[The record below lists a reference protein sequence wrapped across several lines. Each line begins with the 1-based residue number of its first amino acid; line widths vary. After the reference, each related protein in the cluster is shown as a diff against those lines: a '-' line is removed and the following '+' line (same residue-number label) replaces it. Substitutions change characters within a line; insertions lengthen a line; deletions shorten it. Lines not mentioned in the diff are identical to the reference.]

1 MRTTITTT
9 SARSSE
15 RANSALFGGLATS
28 STGDGSDRR
37 NSSTMSGAARRHLR
51 NSLTGRGGRRDSG
64 GEMMSIDAS
73 EASELVEETL
83 ARTAPS
89 LLFCPI
95 PRSTR
100 SKGKKGFPL
109 MSKAYKNHKEK
120 RERHHKGPG
129 SDTSSIDEEIP
140 LKKDLTR
147 RKRNSFLRN
156 GSARNRQDDATNI
169 TAYLAARIESEK
181 PDVSH
186 EVYNHNA
193 ALLVGMMK
201 SHMCDLTIIG
211 SDGVPVETS
220 KFVLAC
226 YSPVLE
232 EIFFKGRQCQQYIEE
247 SATLFIDFCHSSV
260 IKAAIHH
267 CFSGELPP
275 DFDTERPNEELA
287 RQLAQLDH
295 LALVYRFGA
304 IGTGTYRAARKLI
317 NKRSV
322 LACAIFDELS
332 YREGSGNKVDSI
344 KRYAL
349 DTMRDM
355 PMDTLLAGG
364 VQWMKDA
371 AVEAIIK
378 DQDMVGTPPPLPS
391 VITSSR
397 TQTTGTHARMWM
409 SFICSKYLNHGP
421 RQRTKLGTR

>member
-1 MRTTITTT
+1 MRPSVTTR
-9 SARSSE
+9 SAT
-15 RANSALFGGLATS
+15 NSALLGS
-28 STGDGSDRR
+28 STGDSSERR
-37 NSSTMSGAARRHLR
+37 NSSSMSGAARRHLR
-51 NSLTGRGGRRDSG
+51 NSFTTRGGRRDSAG

-89 LLFCPI
+89 LFCPL

-100 SKGKKGFPL
+100 SKMGFPL

-156 GSARNRQDDATNI
+156 GSARNKQDDATNI

-193 ALLVGMMK
+193 ALLAGMVK

-232 EIFFKGRQCQQYIEE
+232 EIFFKGRHCQQYIEE
-247 SATLFIDFCHSSV
+247 SATLFVDFCHSSV

-267 CFSGELPP
+267 CFCGELPP
-275 DFDTERPNEELA
+275 DFDIERPNEELA

-295 LALVYRFGA
+295 MALVYKFGA
-304 IGTGTYRAARKLI
+304 ISTATYRAARKLI

-332 YREGSGNKVDSI
+332 YREGSGHKVDSI

-371 AVEAIIK
+371 AVEAIMK
-378 DQDMVGTPPPLPS
+378 DQDMVGTPAPIPFC
-391 VITSSR
+391 R
-397 TQTTGTHARMWM
+397 RCTQNDLVRLIGR
-409 SFICSKYLNHGP
+409 G
-421 RQRTKLGTR
+421 

>member
-1 MRTTITTT
+1 MGDNKEGVGKQLDRMRTSITT
-9 SARSSE
+9 SVRSE
-15 RANSALFGGLATS
+15 RTGNNALFGSLTS
-28 STGDGSDRR
+28 SNTGDNSDRR
-37 NSSTMSGAARRHLR
+37 NSSMSGAARRHLR
-51 NSLTGRGGRRDSG
+51 NSLTSSRSSRRDSG
-64 GEMMSIDAS
+64 GEMMAVDAS
-73 EASELVEETL
+73 EVSDLVDETL
-83 ARTAPS
+83 ARTTPS
-89 LLFCPI
+89 LFCPI

-100 SKGKKGFPL
+100 SKMGFPL

-129 SDTSSIDEEIP
+129 SDSSSIDDEIP

-156 GSARNRQDDATNI
+156 GSARRQSCLDDATNV
-169 TAYLAARIESEK
+169 TAYLAARIEAEK
-181 PDVSH
+181 HDVSH
-186 EVYNHNA
+186 EVYNHNT
-193 ALLVGMMK
+193 ALLAGMMK

-232 EIFFKGRQCQQYIEE
+232 EVFFKDRPCEQYIEE
-247 SATLFIDFCHSSV
+247 SSTIFIDFCHSRV

-295 LALVYRFGA
+295 LALVYKFAA

-364 VQWMKDA
+364 VQWMKDT

-378 DQDMVGTPPPLPS
+378 DQDMVGTPLPS
-391 VITSSR
+391 S
-397 TQTTGTHARMWM
+397 
-409 SFICSKYLNHGP
+409 ICCHLDSHSNSWGRLVGC
-421 RQRTKLGTR
+421 G